1 MKRGEIWWADLGAYR
16 AGEQTGRRPVIV
28 WQSDTLTRL
37 LQSVLVVP
45 LTTNLDRAKLAGTA
59 LISATDG
66 GLPADS
72 VALAFQMRAQFPR
85 CVSRPGFVHCRLKN
99 SRNWTWRPTKRL
111 AASNRKPRNSHDWQP
126 NTRCSRRAAQWHR
139 AESPGCSSAARG

>member
-16 AGEQTGRRPVIV
+16 PQEQTGRRPVIV

-59 LISATDG
+59 LIAASEGA
-66 GLPADS
+66 LAADS
-72 VALAFQMRAQFPR
+72 VALAFQMRAIPKAFLTTR
-85 CVSRPGFVHCRLKN
+85 IRALTVEE
-99 SRNWTWRPTKRL
+99 L
-111 AASNRKPRNSHDWQP
+111 AELDLATDEAVGRVEPEVEP
-126 NTRCSRRAAQWHR
+126 
-139 AESPGCSSAARG
+139 E